1 MKGPRGIEIRRGRYR
16 QTIRSVS
23 SIAGAREIWQASMTH
38 IAPEGGYF
46 VLSAYQ
52 FCRRENCMFSPEHIS
67 GGSNGDISIDK
78 ILCSAGSVTVSPSG
92 QDRSTD
98 LGSWVQFL

>member
-1 MKGPRGIEIRRGRYR
+1 MVEFFYTGFPPFSECL
-16 QTIRSVS
+16 
-23 SIAGAREIWQASMTH
+23 AGAREIWQASMTH

-52 FCRRENCMFSPEHIS
+52 FCSRENCVFSPERIS
-67 GGSNGDISIDK
+67 GGSNGDISIDT
-78 ILCSAGSVTVSPSG
+78 ILCSAGSVTVSG
-92 QDRSTD
+92 QDHSAD

>member
-1 MKGPRGIEIRRGRYR
+1 
-16 QTIRSVS
+16 
-23 SIAGAREIWQASMTH
+23 MTH

-52 FCRRENCMFSPEHIS
+52 FCRRENYVFSPEHIS
-67 GGSNGDISIDK
+67 GGSNGDISIDT

-92 QDRSTD
+92 QDHSAN
-98 LGSWVQFL
+98 LGKNLYLHDC

>member
-1 MKGPRGIEIRRGRYR
+1 
-16 QTIRSVS
+16 
-23 SIAGAREIWQASMTH
+23 MTH

-52 FCRRENCMFSPEHIS
+52 FCKRENFMFSPERIS
-67 GGSNGDISIDK
+67 GGSNGDISIDT

-92 QDRSTD
+92 QDHSAD
-98 LGSWVQFL
+98 IGKNLYLHDC

>member
-1 MKGPRGIEIRRGRYR
+1 
-16 QTIRSVS
+16 
-23 SIAGAREIWQASMTH
+23 MTH

-52 FCRRENCMFSPEHIS
+52 FCRRENCMFSPERIS

-78 ILCSAGSVTVSPSG
+78 SYAVLVVLLYHLLARTILLVLVRICTCMTVN
-92 QDRSTD
+92 DMELAKTKE
-98 LGSWVQFL
+98 